1 MTDRNA
7 PKGVAT
13 LTIVTVLAVVIVLLV
28 VALLAWGGGRGHGG
42 TVAPD
47 TFVVQRGSFDITIP
61 ASGEL
66 AAKDQTEIASK
77 VEGRAT
83 ITYIIDEGEWVE
95 VGDVLI
101 RLNDEDIVARIKDEE
116 DAVNT
121 AENAWVTAR
130 SNLDIQKQT
139 NASEIDEAD
148 LQIHLAELALQAW
161 EQGEHESTRQKLQ
174 LELETAKKD
183 HDRLVERFEASKAL
197 LEQQFIS
204 EDEFKRDE
212 ISLMQAYSRWKQ
224 AELAIQVYDEY
235 QYEQDKAKKESDL
248 KQAKDRRSQLEQR
261 HATEIERL
269 ETEVASRAYHLDSRK
284 ERLAKSQRQLEL
296 CTIRA
301 PQAGLVVFAS
311 SLDSGHRGPSENP
324 PDVGTE
330 LSRNRPVIMLPDTS
344 QMIAEVKVN
353 EALSGK
359 IQPGQRAV
367 ILSDAVPDTPIEGR
381 VLNVGVLAESGG
393 WRDPTRRDY
402 TVRIQL
408 ANGTNLGLKPSMR
421 CKADI
426 YVSRVDDALFIP
438 IQAVF
443 RKGPVA
449 FVYVPEGSG
458 YGERRVELGRSSELY
473 IEITDG
479 LEEGDAVLLRKP
491 AADRIRSQIPVE
503 ETSLNGWPNGQ
514 METGPPA
521 DVPGDMEMDEA
532 DRPQGRMG
540 QAPGSA
546 TPGRATP
553 GRGTPES
560 GPDAGGG
567 ERPQRPMG
575 QRPRRGEGA
584 AGGQQPSNPGNTDRP
599 RRPQGDRPASSGG
612 EGGAAGGGERDT
624 GQGDAPTTPR
634 QRPTGDS

>member
-1 MTDRNA
+1 MTTYHA
-7 PKGVAT
+7 PRGVAT
-13 LTIVTVLAVVIVLLV
+13 TTIVISVLAMIVVVAAVLLV
-28 VALLAWGGGRGHGG
+28 RGSGNETNG
-42 TVAPD
+42 NGAPD
-47 TFVVQRGSFDITIP
+47 TFVAHRGSFDITIP

-66 AAKDQTEIASK
+66 AALKQTEISSQL
-77 VEGRAT
+77 ENRAT
-83 ITYIIDEGEWVE
+83 ITYIIDEGVQVE
-95 VGDVLI
+95 PGDELI
-101 RLNDEDIVARIKDEE
+101 RLNDEEIVERIKDEE

-121 AENAWVTAR
+121 AENSWVTAR
-130 SNLDIQKQT
+130 SNLDIQRQT

-161 EQGEHESTRQKLQ
+161 KQGEHESTRQKLQ

-183 HDRLVERFEASKAL
+183 HDRLVERFEASKDL

-212 ISLMQAYSRWKQ
+212 ISLMQATSRWKQ

-248 KQAKDRRSQLEQR
+248 KQAEDRRSQLEQR
-261 HATEIERL
+261 HVTEIERL
-269 ETEVASRAYHLDSRK
+269 ETEVASRAYHLKSRQ
-284 ERLAKSQRQLEL
+284 ERLVKSQRQLEL

-301 PQAGLVVFAS
+301 PQAGLVVYAT
-311 SLDSGHRGPSENP
+311 SLDVDRRGRGESP

-330 LSRNRPVIMLPDTS
+330 IYRNRPVIVLPDTS
-344 QMIAEVKVN
+344 KMVAEVKVN

-359 IQPGQRAV
+359 IRPGQRAI
-367 ILSDAVPDTPIEGR
+367 ILSDAVPDTPVEGE
-381 VLNVGVLAESGG
+381 VLSVGVLAESGG

-402 TVRIQL
+402 SVRIQL
-408 ANGTNLGLKPSMR
+408 ANGANMGLKPSMR

-426 YVSRVDDALFIP
+426 YVSRVDEALFIP

-443 RKGPVA
+443 RKGAVA
-449 FVYVPEGSG
+449 FVYVPEGTG

-479 LEEGDAVLLRKP
+479 LEESDVVLLFKP
-491 AADRIRSQIPVE
+491 ATDRIRSQIPVE

-514 METGPPA
+514 MQPGPPA
-521 DVPGDMEMDEA
+521 DESADADANAGES
-532 DRPQGRMG
+532 DRPQGTMG

-546 TPGRATP
+546 PGTA
-553 GRGTPES
+553 
-560 GPDAGGG
+560 PDAGGG

-575 QRPRRGEGA
+575 DRPRRGEGA
-584 AGGQQPSNPGNTDRP
+584 SGAQRPPSAGNTDRP
-599 RRPQGDRPASSGG
+599 RRPQGDRPTGGGG
-612 EGGAAGGGERDT
+612 EGGSG
-624 GQGDAPTTPR
+624 TTTR
-634 QRPTGDS
+634 QRPPGDS